1 MTKKRYKEPAVAVPS
16 TEAAIITADG
26 MTDVELVMPV
36 LIDDEELPEAALFL
50 VACAIRYHDDPKFVQ
65 AQLAWLA
72 RHKAWA
78 KIEREDR

>member
-50 VACAIRYHDDPKFVQ
+50 VACAMRYHADPAFVQ
-65 AQLAWLA
+65 EQLAWLA
-72 RHKAWA
+72 AQ
-78 KIEREDR
+78 DRGTSEA